1 MPKRRKFDIE
11 VLRSWTYTAKQEEL
25 QEARRI
31 LDAAVKARFPIER
44 SKKPKKAAAGLP
56 HERTIT

>member
-31 LDAAVKARFPIER
+31 LDAAVKARFPVER
-44 SKKPKKAAAGLP
+44 KLKIKQPKVVANA
-56 HERTIT
+56 

>member
-31 LDAAVKARFPIER
+31 LDGAAKARFPVER
-44 SKKPKKAAAGLP
+44 KKAIKKEPKAVVNA
-56 HERTIT
+56 